1 MADRQHI
8 LNSYLPVF
16 SPVKGL
22 VRDGA
27 FDFEAWREYCRAS
40 ANAGA
45 NGIRILPYAP
55 WEVRPQE
62 LYCPY
67 AYDVVQ
73 GAWNLDVWHNSYFAT
88 LRRMVSIAQTYNL
101 KVWFSLFDNC
111 QFHHGVIAPWGHN
124 VQARES
130 YFEDIPRSL
139 KFIEKVFACVGN
151 EINYEICNEGTA
163 KGDMK
168 KAVAWYVAMYKKL
181 MALGVPEDHICWGAT
196 VAATY
201 QDGVW
206 EDDRQRNL
214 QTQVLSALKHLPG
227 KLQCFRAMHN
237 VGVPTQTHVASYAGE
252 WAISWWGGK
261 HTGKGW
267 LSDDGVKNGA
277 NSADSDGTYQRP
289 SPAQWYIC
297 AKRILEQDGGKIMK
311 WAVEHCPKNYSPEI
325 MVPTLAAIVQAYHDV
340 YGVWPENYGKFPKPV
355 PVEPP
360 APPTPEPPKPIKPP
374 FDLKGWLLNR
384 KWHIVGI
391 TIIIILAILIWR

>member
-1 MADRQHI
+1 VDKQWI
-8 LNSYLPVF
+8 VNSYLPIF
-16 SPVKGL
+16 Q
-22 VRDGA
+22 RDA
-27 FDFEAWREYCRAS
+27 DWDEFCRET
-40 ANAGA
+40 ANAGGNA
-45 NGIRILPYAP
+45 VRILTYAP
-55 WEVRPQE
+55 WG
-62 LYCPY
+62 LDIAADLFCPY
-67 AYDVVQ
+67 KWDGIQ
-73 GAWNLDVWHNSYFAT
+73 GAWNLDKWHEPWFAK
-88 LRRMVSIAQTYNL
+88 LREMVDVAKKYNL
-101 KVWFSLFDNC
+101 KLWLSLFDNC
-111 QFHHGVIAPWGHN
+111 QFHHGCIAPWGHN

-139 KFIEKVFACVGN
+139 AFVEKVVGLFGN

-168 KAVAWYVAMYKKL
+168 KAVAWYVAMYQKL
-181 MALGVPEDHICWGAT
+181 MALKVPEANICWGAT

-227 KLQCFRAMHN
+227 KLQCFRAMHS

-289 SPAQWYIC
+289 SPTQWYIC
-297 AKRILEQDGGKIMK
+297 AKRIFEQDGGKIMK
-311 WAVEHCPKNYSPEI
+311 WAIEHCPKNYTPEV

-340 YGVWPENYGKFPKPV
+340 YGVWSMNYGKFPKPQPV
-355 PVEPP
+355 PV
-360 APPTPEPPKPIKPP
+360 PEPEPIPDPPQPEPVMPKITVQ
-374 FDLKGWLLNR
+374 GWIALGLLAAGF
-384 KWHIVGI
+384 VFC
-391 TIIIILAILIWR
+391 AILLIGG